1 MYNFVVDH
9 VANHMK
15 SLSLMAVPC
24 LDSSAQET
32 ANMNKESVVFT
43 KDSSRRLLNAD
54 SIPQSPSGWEHLK
67 DAPLPPQ
74 GSLQWT

>member
-15 SLSLMAVPC
+15 SLSPMAVAC

-32 ANMNKESVVFT
+32 ANMNKESVFFT
-43 KDSSRRLLNAD
+43 KDCFRRLLNAD
-54 SIPQSPSGWEHLK
+54 SVPQPPSGREHMK
-67 DAPLPPQ
+67 DAPLPPE